1 MNHRGT
7 ETQRTTFLEENGIIV
22 SFFNSKI
29 LCASVPLWFNK
40 KENMKIHEYQAKEI
54 FAKYNIPVPAG
65 RVASTPDEAA
75 VIAGEI
81 GKPVVVKAQ
90 VHVGGRGKA
99 GGIKLAKTPEEARE
113 AASQILGMDIKGL
126 KVLEVL
132 VEEAA
137 DIKEE
142 YYLGI
147 TTDRAARR
155 NIVMVSASGGMDIEE
170 VAANEPEKLAK
181 LHLDPAIGLQDFQIR
196 NLAYDAKLP
205 AVAAKG
211 IGPFLKALY
220 KVYADY
226 DCTLA
231 EINPLILTGDGQLI
245 AADAKFDMDDNALFR
260 HKEMAVFQEAQEE
273 DPIEA
278 EAHKRG
284 LTYVRL
290 DGDIGII
297 GNGAGLVMTTLDVVQ
312 REGGRPANFLDIGGG
327 AKAEVVTKAIDTV
340 LLDKNVKG
348 IFFNIFGGITRGD
361 EVAKGLLSAID
372 TMDIQVPI
380 VVRLTGTRAE
390 EGLALLEGSKL
401 TPAATMQEGA
411 QKIVALTKSA

>member
-1 MNHRGT
+1 
-7 ETQRTTFLEENGIIV
+7 
-22 SFFNSKI
+22 
-29 LCASVPLWFNK
+29 
-40 KENMKIHEYQAKEI
+40 MKIHEYQAKEI
-54 FAKYNIPVPAG
+54 FAKYDVPIPRG
-65 RVASTPDEAA
+65 RVARTPEE
-75 VIAGEI
+75 VEEIAREVGVA
-81 GKPVVVKAQ
+81 VVVKAQ

-99 GGIKLAKTPEEARE
+99 GGIKVGKTPEEARAVSE
-113 AASQILGMDIKGL
+113 KILGMDIKGL
-126 KVLEVL
+126 TVKEVL

-155 NIVMVSASGGMDIEE
+155 NIVMVSAAGGIDIED
-170 VAANEPEKLAK
+170 VAESDPEKIAR
-181 LHLDPAIGLQDFQIR
+181 LHIDPAIGLQDFQIR
-196 NLAYDAKLP
+196 QLAFESRLP
-205 AVAAKG
+205 PAAIKG
-211 IGPFLKALY
+211 IAPFLKALY
-220 KVYADY
+220 RVYNDY
-226 DCTLA
+226 DCSLA
-231 EINPLILTGDGQLI
+231 EINPLILDGSGKLI
-245 AADAKFDMDDNALFR
+245 AADAKIVIDDNALFR
-260 HKEMAVFQEAQEE
+260 HADMAQHQEAQED

-290 DGDIGII
+290 EGDIGII

-327 AKAEVVTKAIDTV
+327 AKAEMVTKAIDTV

-361 EVAKGLLSAID
+361 EVAKGMLEAIA
-372 TMDIQVPI
+372 TMNISVPI
-380 VVRLTGTRAE
+380 VVRLTGTRAK
-390 EGLALLEGSKL
+390 EGLELLKGSAL

-411 QKIVALTKSA
+411 QKIVALVNAA

>member
-1 MNHRGT
+1 
-7 ETQRTTFLEENGIIV
+7 
-22 SFFNSKI
+22 
-29 LCASVPLWFNK
+29 
-40 KENMKIHEYQAKEI
+40 MKIHEYQAKEI
-54 FAKYNIPVPAG
+54 FAKYGVPIPPG
-65 RVASTPDEAA
+65 RVARTPEE
-75 VIAGEI
+75 VKTIAQEV

-99 GGIKLAKTPEEARE
+99 GGIKVGNTPEEARSHAE
-113 AASQILGMDIKGL
+113 KIHGMDIKGL
-126 KVLEVL
+126 TDHEVL

-147 TTDRAARR
+147 TTDREARR
-155 NIVMVSASGGMDIEE
+155 NIVMVSAAGGIDIEE
-170 VAANEPEKLAK
+170 VAATDPEKIAR
-181 LHLDPAIGLQDFQIR
+181 LHIDPAIGLQDFQIR
-196 NLAYDAKLP
+196 QLAFEAKLP
-205 AVAAKG
+205 TAAIKG
-211 IGPFLKALY
+211 IGPFMKALA
-220 KVYADY
+220 KVYGDY
-226 DCTLA
+226 DCSLA
-231 EINPLILTGDGQLI
+231 EINPLVLTGAGTLI
-245 AADAKFDMDDNALFR
+245 AADAKINIDDNALFR
-260 HKEMAVFQEAQEE
+260 HPDLAQYQEAQEE

-290 DGDIGII
+290 EGDIGII

-361 EVAKGLLSAID
+361 EVAKGMLEAIG
-372 TMDIQVPI
+372 TMDIKVPI
-380 VVRLTGTRAE
+380 VVRLTGTRAA
-390 EGLALLEGSKL
+390 EGLALLEGSAL

-411 QKIVALTKSA
+411 QKIVGLVRSTAA

>member
-1 MNHRGT
+1 
-7 ETQRTTFLEENGIIV
+7 
-22 SFFNSKI
+22 
-29 LCASVPLWFNK
+29 
-40 KENMKIHEYQAKEI
+40 MKLHEYQAKEI
-54 FAKYNIPVPAG
+54 FAKYGVPIPLG
-65 RVASTPDEAA
+65 RVARTPEEAET
-75 VIAGEI
+75 IARELGVT
-81 GKPVVVKAQ
+81 VVVKSQ
-90 VHVGGRGKA
+90 VHTGGRGKA
-99 GGIKLAKTPEEARE
+99 GGIKVAKTPEEAKE
-113 AASQILGMDIKGL
+113 VASQILGMDVKGFT
-126 KVLEVL
+126 VHEVL
-132 VEEAA
+132 VEQAA
-137 DIKEE
+137 DIREE

-155 NIVMVSASGGMDIEE
+155 NIVMVSAAGGMEIEQ
-170 VAANEPEKLAK
+170 VAVETPEKLAK
-181 LHLDPAIGLQDFQIR
+181 LHIDPAIGLQDFQIR
-196 NLAYDAKLP
+196 QLAFDAKFPP
-205 AVAAKG
+205 AVIKQV
-211 IGPFLKALY
+211 GPFLKALY
-220 KVYADY
+220 EVYVDY
-226 DCTLA
+226 DCSLA
-231 EINPLILTGDGQLI
+231 EINPLILDGEGKLI
-245 AADAKFDMDDNALFR
+245 GADAKIDIDDNALFR
-260 HKEMAVFQEAQEE
+260 HKDLAVFQEAQED

-361 EVAKGLLSAID
+361 EVAKGMLSAID

-401 TPAATMQEGA
+401 TPASTMQEGA
-411 QKIVALTKSA
+411 QKIVALTKGA

>member
-1 MNHRGT
+1 
-7 ETQRTTFLEENGIIV
+7 
-22 SFFNSKI
+22 
-29 LCASVPLWFNK
+29 
-40 KENMKIHEYQAKEI
+40 MKIHEYQAKEI
-54 FAKYNIPVPAG
+54 FAKYGVPIPPG
-65 RVASTPDEAA
+65 RVARTPEE
-75 VIAGEI
+75 VKTIAQEV

-99 GGIKLAKTPEEARE
+99 GGIKVGNTPEEARSHAE
-113 AASQILGMDIKGL
+113 KILGMDIKGL
-126 KVLEVL
+126 IVHEVL

-155 NIVMVSASGGMDIEE
+155 NIVMVSAAGGIDIEE
-170 VAANEPEKLAK
+170 VAATDPEKIAR
-181 LHLDPAIGLQDFQIR
+181 LHIDPAIGLQDFQIR
-196 NLAYDAKLP
+196 QLAFEARLP
-205 AVAAKG
+205 AAAVRG
-211 IGPFLKALY
+211 IGPFLKALS

-226 DCTLA
+226 DCSLA
-231 EINPLILTGDGQLI
+231 EINPLVLTGAGTLI
-245 AADAKFDMDDNALFR
+245 AADAKINIDDNALFR
-260 HKEMAVFQEAQEE
+260 HPDLAQYQEAQED

-361 EVAKGLLSAID
+361 EVAKGMLEAIG
-372 TMDIQVPI
+372 TMDITVPI
-380 VVRLTGTRAE
+380 VVRLTGTRAA
-390 EGLALLEGSKL
+390 EGLQLLEGSAL

-411 QKIVALTKSA
+411 QKIVSLVNAA

>member
-1 MNHRGT
+1 
-7 ETQRTTFLEENGIIV
+7 
-22 SFFNSKI
+22 
-29 LCASVPLWFNK
+29 
-40 KENMKIHEYQAKEI
+40 MKIHEYQAKEI
-54 FAKYNIPVPAG
+54 FAKYGVPIPPG

-75 VIAGEI
+75 AIAEEI
-81 GKPVVVKAQ
+81 GAPVVVKAQ

-99 GGIKLAKTPEEARE
+99 GGIKLAKTPDEARE
-113 AASQILGMDIKGL
+113 MASQILGMDIKGL
-126 KVLEVL
+126 TVEKVL
-132 VEEAA
+132 VEAAA
-137 DIKEE
+137 DIKDE
-142 YYLGI
+142 YYIGI

-155 NIVMVSASGGMDIEE
+155 NIVMVSAAGGMDIEE
-170 VAANEPEKLAK
+170 VAATEPEKIAK

-196 NLAYDAKLP
+196 QLAYNAKLP
-205 AVAAKG
+205 PAAAKG

-220 KVYADY
+220 QAYVDY
-226 DCTLA
+226 DCSLA
-231 EINPLILTGDGQLI
+231 EINPLILTADGKLI

-260 HKEMAVFQEAQEE
+260 HKDMAQFQEAQED

-327 AKAEVVTKAIDTV
+327 AKAEVVRTAVDTV

-361 EVAKGLLSAID
+361 EVAKGLLEAIA
-372 TMDIQVPI
+372 TLDIKVPI
-380 VVRLTGTRAE
+380 VVRLTGTRAK
-390 EGLALLEGSKL
+390 EGLELLEGSAL

-411 QKIVALTKSA
+411 QKIVALAKAA